1 MTYVTLVAEL
11 RHHNGRMTIRR
22 GPYSI
27 KASHH
32 LYTASAFEEWK
43 RLALDGKVVG
53 AVIGA
58 VDQDMRPLFG
68 TAGILENKPREAHW
82 VASALATELMMQS
95 LSPE

>member
-1 MTYVTLVAEL
+1 MTQFTHVAEL
-11 RHHNGRMTIRR
+11 LHQNERMTLRR

-32 LYTASAFEEWK
+32 LYTASAFDEWK

-58 VDQDMRPLFG
+58 LDQDMQPVLG
-68 TAGILENKPREAHW
+68 TAGLLINRPREAHW
-82 VASALATELMMQS
+82 LASVLENELLQRS
-95 LSPE
+95 LSS